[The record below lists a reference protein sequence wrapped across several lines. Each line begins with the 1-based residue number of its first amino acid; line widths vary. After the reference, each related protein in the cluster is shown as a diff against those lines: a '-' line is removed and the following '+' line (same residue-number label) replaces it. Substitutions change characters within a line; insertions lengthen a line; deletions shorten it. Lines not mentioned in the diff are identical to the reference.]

1 MDKNEYNQKF
11 EEGKLLA
18 EQLERFYIK
27 SEKNKRKR
35 TVLTVLFYI
44 IKNVVIMY
52 YASKAIFGVV
62 EWKGFIPII
71 VISVMIS
78 IGSYWLNF
86 SIFMEHF
93 HKSRE
98 ENETIERMKNRLTE
112 ISEELDLKSKHEVE
126 DFLSNRYM

>member
-1 MDKNEYNQKF
+1 MDKNEHNQKF

-44 IKNVVIMY
+44 IKNVVIIY

-71 VISVMIS
+71 VISIVIS
-78 IGSYWLNF
+78 LFSYWLNL

-93 HKSRE
+93 RKSE
-98 ENETIERMKNRLTE
+98 KENETIERMKNRLAE
-112 ISEELDLKSKHEVE
+112 ISEELNLKSRYEVE
-126 DFLSNRYM
+126 DFLSNRHI